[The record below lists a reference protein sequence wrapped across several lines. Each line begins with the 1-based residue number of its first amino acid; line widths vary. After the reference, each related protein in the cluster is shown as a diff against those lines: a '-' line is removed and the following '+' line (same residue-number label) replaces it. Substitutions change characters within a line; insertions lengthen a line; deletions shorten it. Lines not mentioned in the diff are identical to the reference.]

1 MKGYAIAMIALHN
14 FLHLERFGF
23 APQNENSFS
32 LERTNLFFGN
42 IRDFS
47 FSSIGDFFSFIGWIG
62 VPVFVFMSGYG
73 LEKKYSGKG
82 KIRFAPYLKHSW
94 TKLFLLMLP
103 GVLTFIAYAMV
114 AGKWKWALSSAFSLT
129 LLNNFVCN
137 IIPFNPGVYWYFGLT
152 FQFYVVYY
160 FLHNL
165 PNENG
170 KRFACVSGVLCLI
183 VLMIFNPTWFPE
195 QQAFELIR
203 HNFIGWMPWFAM
215 GMICANAHGGASVA
229 ECGDVV
235 GDLVVRASVSGGGK
249 WLIYNKLCKCC
260 FYLLLS
266 ALFLILALLMNLN
279 FFVWLFLPFVAIA
292 FFYCF
297 SIAAESW
304 KPAKWLG
311 NWLGRSS
318 SFIFVVHPIARS
330 VVLDLPFNMTLIVQL
345 AVYVVLFVVGA
356 MLYKPLYLKLMS
368 IFHC

>member
-1 MKGYAIAMIALHN
+1 MFWHKEFMSLKNMEISKETSTIMKGYAIAMIALHN

-32 LERTNLFFGN
+32 LERTNLFFGH

-103 GVLTFIAYAMV
+103 GVLTFIAYAMIV
-114 AGKWKWALSSAFSLT
+114 GKWKWALSSVFSLT

-170 KRFACVSGVLCLI
+170 KRFACVSGVFCLI
-183 VLMIFNPTWFPE
+183 VLMVFNPFWFSE

-215 GMICANAHGGASVA
+215 GVILAKIEKNIHAVH
-229 ECGDVV
+229 
-235 GDLVVRASVSGGGK
+235 LRK
-249 WLIYNKLCKCC
+249 RT
-260 FYLLLS
+260 YLLLS
-266 ALFLILALLMNLN
+266 ILLLLVALLMNLN

-297 SIAAESW
+297 SVVAESW
-304 KPAKWLG
+304 KPTKWLG
-311 NWLGRSS
+311 NWLGSYS

-345 AVYVVLFVVGA
+345 VVYLVLFVVGA